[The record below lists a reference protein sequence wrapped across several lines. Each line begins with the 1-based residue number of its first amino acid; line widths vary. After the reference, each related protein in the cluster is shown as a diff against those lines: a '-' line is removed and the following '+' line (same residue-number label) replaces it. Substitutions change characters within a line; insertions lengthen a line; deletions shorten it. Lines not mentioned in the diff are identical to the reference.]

1 MDIQEKEDLEDL
13 LGVQE
18 VQESQEH
25 RELKELL
32 VTKERKGTPVCQVR
46 AGVYV
51 LQFVCPKKWTLR
63 SCCL

>member
-18 VQESQEH
+18 VRGSQED

-32 VTKERKGTPVCQVR
+32 VTKE
-46 AGVYV
+46 
-51 LQFVCPKKWTLR
+51 
-63 SCCL
+63 